1 MRIGGA
7 GYRALGRG
15 GWGDGC
21 VREREREVCV
31 GWEKGGRRGSSP
43 VETEAGDVCVLD
55 IRATPSRHGV
65 WPCCCLIFCWW
76 TSVLFENWT
85 SFLAP
90 MSREPQQLVNE
101 ETRAVCFSLR
111 DKSRLALPCLAQAF
125 ETDCCL
131 VASASVRPL
140 VVSQWPT
147 CWFTRL
153 FAPGISAD

>member
-111 DKSRLALPCLAQAF
+111 DKSRLALPCLALPYPGLRDRLLPGSQRERSPPGGLPVA
-125 ETDCCL
+125 DLL
-131 VASASVRPL
+131 VHQTV
-140 VVSQWPT
+140 
-147 CWFTRL
+147 C
-153 FAPGISAD
+153 PGD